1 MSAPDAPDAGP
12 LAPGAVPVPPTVLV
26 ITGLSGAGRSTASDA
41 LEDLGW
47 FVIDNLPPAL
57 IRPVA
62 DLAAAPG
69 SSVSRLALVT
79 DVRGREFFPA
89 LQGAIAELRA
99 AGTDVRIVF
108 LEADDDVLVRRF
120 TETRRRHP
128 ADTGEGL
135 LAGIA
140 SERRLLAALR
150 EDADL
155 VVDTS
160 RTNVHDLRDRI
171 VGLLSGS
178 TSTALQVNVVSFGFK
193 RGAPRE
199 ADLLVD
205 GRFRPTPH
213 WIAELRPLTGLDEA
227 VRDHVMADPAT
238 GPFLARLVELLD
250 VVMPGYRAEGKHYLT
265 LAIGCTGGKHR
276 SVAVAEHVAAHLT
289 RDPALAVRVVHRD
302 LGAE

>member
-1 MSAPDAPDAGP
+1 VSGIDAPDAV
-12 LAPGAVPVPPTVLV
+12 AAPPTVLV

-62 DLAAAPG
+62 DLASAPG
-69 SSVSRLALVT
+69 SSVTRLALVT

-128 ADTGEGL
+128 AESGEGL

-140 SERRLLAALR
+140 AERRLMADLR

-160 RTNVHDLRDRI
+160 RTSVHDLRDRI
-171 VGLLSGS
+171 VGLLSGG
-178 TSTALQVNVVSFGFK
+178 TSARLQVNVVSFGFK

-199 ADLLVD
+199 ADLVID
-205 GRFRPTPH
+205 VRFLPNPH
-213 WIAELRPLTGLDEA
+213 WVEALRPLTGLDA
-227 VRDHVMADPAT
+227 PVRDHLWAEPAT
-238 GPFLARLVELLD
+238 APFLERLEGLLD

-265 LAIGCTGGKHR
+265 VAIGCTGGKHR
-276 SVAVAEHVAAHLT
+276 SVAIAEHVAAHLAE
-289 RDPALAVRVVHRD
+289 DPELAVRTVHRD

>member
-1 MSAPDAPDAGP
+1 MSGIDAPDAV
-12 LAPGAVPVPPTVLV
+12 AAPPTVLV

-62 DLAAAPG
+62 DLASAPG
-69 SSVSRLALVT
+69 SSVARLALVT

-128 ADTGEGL
+128 AESGEGL

-140 SERRLLAALR
+140 AERRLMADLR

-160 RTNVHDLRDRI
+160 RTSVHDLRDRI
-171 VGLLSGS
+171 VGLLSGG
-178 TSTALQVNVVSFGFK
+178 TSARLQVNVVSFGFK

-199 ADLLVD
+199 ADLVID
-205 GRFRPTPH
+205 VRFLPNPH
-213 WIAELRPLTGLDEA
+213 WVEALRPLTGLDA
-227 VRDHVMADPAT
+227 PVRDHLWAEPAT
-238 GPFLARLVELLD
+238 APFLDRLEGLLD

-276 SVAVAEHVAAHLT
+276 SVAIAEHVAAHLAA
-289 RDPALAVRVVHRD
+289 DPELAVRTVHRD